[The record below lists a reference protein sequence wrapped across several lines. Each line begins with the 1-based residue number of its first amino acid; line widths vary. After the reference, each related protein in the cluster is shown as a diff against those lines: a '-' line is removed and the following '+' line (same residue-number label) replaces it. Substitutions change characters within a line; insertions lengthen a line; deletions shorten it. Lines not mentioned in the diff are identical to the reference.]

1 MAREIPSY
9 ISQMQ
14 LGSMPQAQFTD
25 AGANAT
31 RKVSAEMGAIAG
43 DIQDKNYKIEKLAT
57 TTALRENLH
66 RIAAESGSDVGKL
79 KANLEGFKKQFIA
92 GISDGDIRTEM
103 DITYNLEAM
112 PFVQRAT
119 EQYTKNLESE
129 YELSLVKSQQQNI
142 TSLSTLV
149 PNLLSEVPETKQ
161 SAHDAVANIMKQS
174 AEIATA
180 KRSDGS
186 FYFTPEQ
193 QLRMA
198 VDGQKTMLGA
208 LPIEKQIEVL
218 GGSKGG
224 FEAVMASN
232 ILPSEVDPK
241 NPDKVHGDGDGTL
254 AYRGINSGANKEE
267 FAKIQAL
274 LSAGKNKE
282 ARALADNIYK
292 VKYWDAINGD
302 ALPVNVQGIIM
313 DAAVNQGVGY
323 AKELVKKVEKGAT
336 PSQLIEMRRERYS
349 KTKGTP
355 QEKLSWE
362 RRLAGF
368 EHLTVAENLNFL
380 DENERKKTLEE
391 AVSRFKSE
399 EERQQIL
406 RVVDVASKDK
416 DIYSKFVGNSPNILQ
431 EIEDYRV
438 NGGDPE
444 MANYM
449 RKSAL
454 TRNALGAG
462 EQDIIYSN
470 IIDEIGQLDIK
481 TENSKVKIGNKDAN
495 LETVIRLQ
503 QKIMKASIQGV
514 ADLDSQLKKLS
525 PVILELAK
533 KERGKD
539 DLGLLWNDPDEPFD
553 NGYGHI
559 QAYLE
564 KQGKEEDYAT
574 KASLIRDFIEKADAI
589 PAEIKKD
596 EALFNQAQEEIAR
609 TVIARDA
616 GKGMKNVPLP
626 AITRLIANPAE
637 APQFDELFGAGSA
650 ARILGKK

>member
-14 LGSMPQAQFTD
+14 MGSMPQAQFTD
-25 AGANAT
+25 AGANTT
-31 RKVSAEMGAIAG
+31 RKLSAEMGAIAG

-66 RIAAESGSDVGKL
+66 RIASESGSDVGKL
-79 KANLEGFKKQFIA
+79 KANLEGFKKKFIA

-218 GGSKGG
+218 GGDKGG
-224 FEAVMASN
+224 FNSVMSKIWAN
-232 ILPSEVDPK
+232 EVNPK
-241 NPDKVHGDGDGTL
+241 NPDAVTSDGDGTV
-254 AYRGINSGANKEE
+254 AKYGINSGAHKNIDVSKLTRE
-267 FAKIQAL
+267 QA
-274 LSAGKNKE
+274 A
-282 ARALADNIYK
+282 AIYK
-292 VKYWDAINGD
+292 QDYWDAINGD
-302 ALPVNVQGIIM
+302 ALPANVQGIVM

-323 AKELVKKVEKGAT
+323 AKKLIKEVEKGAT

-355 QEKLSWE
+355 EEKLSWE
-362 RRLAGF
+362 RRLSGF

-380 DENERKKTLEE
+380 DETERKKTLEE

-406 RVVDVASKDK
+406 RVVDVAAKDK

-444 MANYM
+444 LATYM

-454 TRNALGAG
+454 TRNKLGAG
-462 EQDIIYSN
+462 EEDTIYSN
-470 IIDEIGQLDIK
+470 IIDEVGQLDIK
-481 TENSKVKIGNKDAN
+481 TKNGKVKIGNEDAS
-495 LETVIRLQ
+495 LENVIRLQ

-514 ADLDSQLKKLS
+514 SNLDSQLKKLS

-539 DLGLLWNDPDEPFD
+539 DLGLLWNDPDEPLD

-616 GKGMKNVPLP
+616 SKGMKNVPLP